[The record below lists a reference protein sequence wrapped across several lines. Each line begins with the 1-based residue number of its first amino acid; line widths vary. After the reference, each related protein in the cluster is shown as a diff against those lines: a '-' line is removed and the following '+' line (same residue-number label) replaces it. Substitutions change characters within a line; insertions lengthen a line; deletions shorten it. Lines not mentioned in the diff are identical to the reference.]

1 MGGQRRQGRAEE
13 GVDFGER
20 EGMGEGGGGGRGAG
34 GLLQRGRERQ
44 GSRFSL
50 VVGRKPEP

>member
-1 MGGQRRQGRAEE
+1 VGGQRRQGRAEE